1 MTDFETM
8 QTLSRQIGAAHDML
22 QQILKNPEN
31 EIDGILWGALDGVQ
45 IILREARESAD
56 MLLSNTEKPK
66 AVNA

>member
-1 MTDFETM
+1 MTDFETI
-8 QTLSRQIGAAHDML
+8 QPLCRQIGAAHDMV
-22 QQILKNPEN
+22 QQILKDPGN

-56 MLLSNTEKPK
+56 MLLSNTDKPK

>member
-1 MTDFETM
+1 MTDFKTM
-8 QTLSRQIGAAHDML
+8 QPLCEQIGAAHDMV
-22 QQILKNPEN
+22 QQILKDPGN

>member
-8 QTLSRQIGAAHDML
+8 QPLSQQIGAAHDMM
-22 QQILKNPEN
+22 QQILKDPEN

>member
-8 QTLSRQIGAAHDML
+8 QPLCRQIGAAHDMM
-22 QQILKNPEN
+22 QQILKDPEN

-45 IILREARESAD
+45 IILWEARESAD
-56 MLLSNTEKPK
+56 MLLSKMDKPK